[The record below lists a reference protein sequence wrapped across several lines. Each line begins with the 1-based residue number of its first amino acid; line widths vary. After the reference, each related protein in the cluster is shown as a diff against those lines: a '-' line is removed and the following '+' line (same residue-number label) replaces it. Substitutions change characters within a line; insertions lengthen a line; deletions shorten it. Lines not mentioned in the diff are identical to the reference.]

1 MNPLT
6 ASSIVCKRRLGL
18 LGLVRLPDDVPANQI
33 LRTHCEVRDGELICT
48 HTQMS
53 MYYIFIV
60 GIIIFINF
68 PALHCNWFL
77 VPECVPFCFCAI
89 LHFGICVYITLVIQS
104 LCCLIVCCLSLI
116 VLSIIYSNTR

>member
-77 VPECVPFCFCAI
+77 VPECVPFCFLCYSAFWDLCLYHVSDTESMLFNCLLSVSYCI
-89 LHFGICVYITLVIQS
+89 INNIQQ
-104 LCCLIVCCLSLI
+104 
-116 VLSIIYSNTR
+116 Y